1 MKELEDKVARRIEAA
16 IQGYSVRTGKRLSWA
31 GLAKEIGYTPQA
43 PTKWKKGAI
52 NYKVIEK
59 IAEFLGADVAWL
71 TYGSPN
77 EDIILRT
84 VGLGKSRFTNP
95 HINGFDPTFNVVEK
109 DAEFLK
115 RFEDQLKTIKENI
128 SFEGFASFDSI
139 EAEHVQPHF
148 KLKNESNFLN
158 NIIIMDRDTHQELS
172 GVRLVPVIAYAQVG
186 NYRDAVQEARES
198 FVASYAANL
207 SEYAFALEVK
217 DESMAP
223 EFKPGDKIIVDPAV
237 FPNPGDQVVAVEVK
251 DEGSDIRGDVQSN
264 GTEATFMKYR
274 PRGYNDKGE
283 MIFELAPLN
292 PDYPILSSDKQPIRI
307 IGTVVEHSRT
317 LKRRLN

>member
-71 TYGSPN
+71 AYGSPN
-77 EDIILRT
+77 EDTILRT

-115 RFEDQLKTIKENI
+115 RFEKQMEAIKESI
-128 SFEGFASFDSI
+128 SFEGYVPSDSI
-139 EAEHVQPHF
+139 EIDHFQPHF
-148 KLKNESNFLN
+148 KLKNEGDFLN
-158 NIIIMDRDTHQELS
+158 NIIIIDRDTHQELP
-172 GVRLVPVIAYAQVG
+172 GVRLVPVITYTQVG
-186 NYRDAVQEARES
+186 KYRNAVKEAREN
-198 FVASYAANL
+198 FVASYAENL

-217 DESMAP
+217 DESMSP

-237 FPNPGDQVVAVEVK
+237 LPNPGDQVVAIEVK
-251 DEGSDIRGDVQSN
+251 DDGADIQGDVQNN
-264 GTEATFMKYR
+264 GAEATFMKYR
-274 PRGYNDKGE
+274 PRGYDDKGE

-292 PDYPILSSDKQPIRI
+292 PDYPILNSDKQPIRI
-307 IGTVVEHSRT
+307 VGTVVEHSRS